1 MGGGGGEGGGGLE
14 SLELEGGRGIHKTFT
29 NPPPLRGEIPR
40 GCPGFTTPQAV
51 NSVFTRTIASAK
63 S

>member
-1 MGGGGGEGGGGLE
+1 MMMNHE
-14 SLELEGGRGIHKTFT
+14 SHEIQPR
-29 NPPPLRGEIPR
+29 NPPLMGEIPR